1 MLRLEQPAGGKATDL
16 SAPLRRVVEVVKK
29 RALMVLISDLLAPV
43 ETLERNLGALAAC
56 GHELLLF
63 NIFDPAE
70 LNFNFDKPVMFH
82 DVESGRD
89 LFIDPATARK
99 EYLNKLNA
107 HIAAVRLVC
116 QKLGVGYRHFAT
128 DRPLELAL
136 FDFLRERMQR
146 GKGTGKFRRYA

>member
-1 MLRLEQPAGGKATDL
+1 
-16 SAPLRRVVEVVKK
+16 
-29 RALMVLISDLLAPV
+29 MVLISDLLAPV
-43 ETLERNLGALAAC
+43 ETLEKNLGSLVAC

-70 LNFNFDKPVMFH
+70 LNFNFDTPIMFH

-89 LFIDPATARK
+89 LFIDPTTARK

-107 HIAAVRLVC
+107 HIAAVRSVC
-116 QKLGVGYRHFAT
+116 KKLGVGYRHFAT

-146 GKGTGKFRRYA
+146 GKGTVKLRRYA